1 MPLSPDMPGNREVAV
16 NVAKTAMVALF
27 RRLYDRGMVNL
38 YEGNISV
45 RLDDR
50 LLVTPSQQSK
60 ETITPQMVVE
70 MDAEGRVLQ
79 SAGVA
84 PSSEAGMH
92 LEIYRLRPDVRA
104 AIHVHSP
111 YATAFALAGKPIA
124 GEAAELWMLF
134 GGEIPCCT
142 YGTPGTD
149 AVFAEFARYLV
160 DEGRNAV
167 LLANHGL
174 VCVGRDL
181 DEAFARVE
189 AAEKLAQIIW
199 LARAL
204 GPENPLPAGE
214 TEWLRSR

>member
-1 MPLSPDMPGNREVAV
+1 MPLSPDMPGNREVAA
-16 NVAKTAMVALF
+16 NVAKTKMVALF

-38 YEGNISV
+38 YEGNLSV

-50 LLVTPSQQSK
+50 LLVTPSRQSK
-60 ETITPQMVVE
+60 ETMTPQMVVE
-70 MDAEGRVLQ
+70 MDAEGRVLR

-92 LEIYRLRPDVRA
+92 REIYRLRPDVRA
-104 AIHVHSP
+104 VIHVHSP

-149 AVFAEFARYLV
+149 AVFAEFGRYLV
-160 DEGRNAV
+160 ENGRNAV

-204 GPENPLPAGE
+204 GPESPLPAGE
-214 TEWLRSR
+214 GERLRSR

>member
-16 NVAKTAMVALF
+16 NVAKTRMVALF

-60 ETITPQMVVE
+60 ETMTPQMVVE
-70 MDAEGRVLQ
+70 VDVEGRVLQ

-92 LEIYRLRPDVRA
+92 REIYRLRPDVRA
-104 AIHVHSP
+104 VIHVHSP
-111 YATAFALAGKPIA
+111 YATAFALAGQAIA
-124 GEAAELWMLF
+124 GNAAELWMLF
-134 GGEIPCCT
+134 GGEIPCCA

-149 AVFAEFARYLV
+149 AVFAEFERYLV

-214 TEWLRSR
+214 TERLRSR

>member
-16 NVAKTAMVALF
+16 NVAKTRMVALF

-60 ETITPQMVVE
+60 ETMTPQMVVE
-70 MDAEGRVLQ
+70 VDVEGRVLQ

-92 LEIYRLRPDVRA
+92 REIYRLRPDVRA
-104 AIHVHSP
+104 VIHVHSP
-111 YATAFALAGKPIA
+111 YATAFALAGQAIA
-124 GEAAELWMLF
+124 GNAAELWMLF
-134 GGEIPCCT
+134 GGEIPCCA

-214 TEWLRSR
+214 AERLRSR